1 MAQGKAFLIIN
12 EEKKPVAYNDT
23 LLSLLS
29 LHPHKNTINQLE
41 RFIKNNPEL
50 STLFHQ
56 QQNASYAHTSTQIKI
71 RLLDH
76 AVLIAKIQIY
86 SIKNNS
92 NEQYLLVNIDNNDS
106 STTESVNLER
116 SLRYNV
122 INKLASSIAHEIRNP
137 LSSLAI
143 HTEVLDNTLFNLTV
157 NQNEKQKI
165 KKSIR
170 IINSELNRVSK
181 IIDQFFNLARSN
193 GNEMK
198 YEDINKIILEI
209 IDLIKQQ
216 CYEQGIKVNV
226 SLEKQLPYVHIF
238 RNQIIQALLNIIINS
253 LEAMPGG
260 GRLLLS
266 TVNKDND
273 IHIIIKDSGC
283 GMDHETKDRLFDL
296 YYSTKENGG
305 GIGLALSN
313 EIIKRQHGQIFVKSN
328 EGVGSTFTVV
338 LPQVSNF

>member
-12 EEKKPVAYNDT
+12 EDRKPVAYNDK

-41 RFIKNNPEL
+41 RLIQNNPEL
-50 STLFHQ
+50 STLFNQHQ
-56 QQNASYAHTSTQIKI
+56 DALYTHTSTQTKIK
-71 RLLDH
+71 LLDH
-76 AVLIAKIQIY
+76 VVIIVNIQIY
-86 SIKNNS
+86 SIKYNS
-92 NEQYLLVNIDNNDS
+92 NEQYLLINIDNSDS

-143 HTEVLDNTLFNLTV
+143 HTEVLDNTLSNFTF

-209 IDLIKQQ
+209 LDLIKQQ
-216 CYEQGIKVNV
+216 CYEQGIKVNL
-226 SLEKQLPYVHIF
+226 SLEKQIPYVHIF
-238 RNQIIQALLNIIINS
+238 RNLIIQALLNIIINS
-253 LEAMPGG
+253 LEAMPEGG
-260 GRLLLS
+260 ELLLS
-266 TVNKDND
+266 TVNKDNG
-273 IHIIIKDSGC
+273 IHIIIKDNGC

-296 YYSTKENGG
+296 YYTTKENGG
-305 GIGLALSN
+305 GIGLALSK
-313 EIIKRQHGQIFVKSN
+313 EIIKRQQGQIFIKSN
-328 EGVGSTFTVV
+328 QGIGSTFTVV
-338 LPQVSNF
+338 LPQVTNY

>member
-1 MAQGKAFLIIN
+1 MPRGKAFLIIN
-12 EEKKPVAYNDT
+12 EDRKPVAYNDT

-29 LHPHKNTINQLE
+29 LHPHKNTIDQLE
-41 RFIKNNPEL
+41 QLIQNNPEL
-50 STLFHQ
+50 SILFNQ
-56 QQNASYAHTSTQIKI
+56 IQDTSYTHTSPPIKI

-76 AVLIAKIQIY
+76 AVIIVNIQIY
-86 SIKNNS
+86 AIKHNS
-92 NEQYLLVNIDNNDS
+92 NEQYLLVNIDDNDS
-106 STTESVNLER
+106 SSTESVNLER

-143 HTEVLDNTLFNLTV
+143 HTEVLDNTLVNLTF
-157 NQNEKQKI
+157 NQNEKEKI

-170 IINSELNRVSK
+170 IINSELNRVNK

-193 GNEMK
+193 GYEMK

-209 IDLIKQQ
+209 LDLIKQQ
-216 CYEQGIKVNV
+216 CYEQGIKVNL
-226 SLEKQLPYVHIF
+226 SLEKKLPYVHIF

-253 LEAMPGG
+253 LEAMPEGG
-260 GRLLLS
+260 ELLLS

-283 GMDHETKDRLFDL
+283 GMDHKTKDRLFDL

-305 GIGLALSN
+305 GIGLALSK
-313 EIIKRQHGQIFVKSN
+313 EIIKRQQGQIFVKSD
-328 EGVGSTFTVV
+328 EGIGSTFTVV
-338 LPQVSNF
+338 LPQVSNS